1 MRGCVFFSVT
11 ASLSFLEGEA
21 AIAIHSVDR
30 GGGRGAPAPRVEA
43 SFACPEPDQS
53 VQYQRPAAIEV
64 EPTAED
70 ETPQRRAARSRRAP
84 SRLAFSDLQ
93 HAHATLGTGGLKRR
107 DDSPSNTTPLKR
119 QKVGVQGGAGGAV
132 ETAVSPMAVPLQA
145 ERGIGCGG
153 SFFDHVAEML
163 ILNPSCSITE
173 IEAGPARFASI
184 GSGDSTGNAAVWVRS
199 GQEVYSTCLLVSSV
213 QVKLISSETSSS
225 SMTRGV
231 TRRTASMDRNI
242 MHMLRNSEAQ
252 YDNLEHAAAVE
263 AVPMSS
269 DHMLAYD
276 ADAGS
281 LYLSEGNQRA
291 NFDRVGWSQVAVEG
305 MYSVQASGEGTEDM
319 ALSMLGADRPLLEPG
334 YGLPVCNDEDD
345 RRMVKAL
352 LTVVRQFHLAHPLQV
367 RICLGSVR
375 AIVELGSSAP
385 LIS

>member
-1 MRGCVFFSVT
+1 
-11 ASLSFLEGEA
+11 
-21 AIAIHSVDR
+21 
-30 GGGRGAPAPRVEA
+30 
-43 SFACPEPDQS
+43 
-53 VQYQRPAAIEV
+53 
-64 EPTAED
+64 
-70 ETPQRRAARSRRAP
+70 
-84 SRLAFSDLQ
+84 
-93 HAHATLGTGGLKRR
+93 
-107 DDSPSNTTPLKR
+107 
-119 QKVGVQGGAGGAV
+119 
-132 ETAVSPMAVPLQA
+132 
-145 ERGIGCGG
+145 
-153 SFFDHVAEML
+153 
-163 ILNPSCSITE
+163 
-173 IEAGPARFASI
+173 
-184 GSGDSTGNAAVWVRS
+184 
-199 GQEVYSTCLLVSSV
+199 
-213 QVKLISSETSSS
+213 
-225 SMTRGV
+225 
-231 TRRTASMDRNI
+231 MDRNI

-352 LTVVRQFHLAHPLQV
+352 LTVVRQFHLAHPLEV